1 MRLILVGPPG
11 SGKGTQAARL
21 VQWLRV
27 PHISTG
33 DMLRAAVESGS
44 ALGRQARLYLDAGE
58 LVPDEVVT
66 RIVAERLAQP
76 DCAEGFIL
84 DGFPRTP
91 RQAEDLDDDLRRAG
105 QPLAAV
111 LWLDVPDDVIV
122 ERIVGRRLDP
132 ETGRIYHLRH
142 DPPPPEIAHRLVQ
155 RSDDTEEKCR
165 HRLQV
170 YHEQTEAVLPFY
182 RRAGLLAQVDG
193 VGTADEVFA
202 RVRQALEGRRRQTRR

>member
-1 MRLILVGPPG
+1 VRLILVGPPG

-21 VQWLRV
+21 VQWLGV

-44 ALGRQARLYLDAGE
+44 ALGRKARAYLDAGE

-66 RIVAERLAQP
+66 RIVAERLSQP
-76 DCAEGFIL
+76 DCTQGFIL

-91 RQAEDLDDDLRRAG
+91 GQAEALDEELQRAK
-105 QPLAAV
+105 QPLACV
-111 LWLDVPDDVIV
+111 LLLQVPDDVIV

-142 DPPPPEIAHRLVQ
+142 DPPPPGIVHRLVQ

-165 HRLQV
+165 HRLRV
-170 YHEQTEAVLPFY
+170 YHEQTEALLPFY
-182 RRAGLLAQVDG
+182 RRAGLLAEVDG
-193 VGTADEVFA
+193 VGTADEVFTRIR
-202 RVRQALEGRRRQTRR
+202 RVLEGRRTTGR